1 MKIDSLYSFLGIA
14 TACVVGT
21 VQAEEK
27 PNVLIIHTDEQNF
40 RTLGCY
46 RALMTET
53 GAEIWGEDIVVETPH
68 IDYLAENGVLC
79 NRFYATT
86 PVSSPSRSSFMT
98 GLYPQQTAVVA
109 NDIPMSDSVIT
120 FAEEFR
126 QNGYHTGY
134 FGKWHLDGKARPGW
148 NPERNFGFEN
158 NQYMMNRGHYKR
170 IVEKGEGIFDITYH
184 SDSLTSENF
193 MTDFLTRKTLDYIR
207 NHQNEAFCC
216 MVAYPDPH
224 GPNVVRAPYDT
235 LYTSFNFQKPRTALK
250 DTLGLPSWSYG
261 KNRME
266 NMAGYFGMI
275 KCLDDNVGAII
286 RELQNLGLLERTII
300 IFTSDHGD
308 LCGEHGRTNKSV
320 PLEASA
326 KVPFIIYYPKQLKG
340 GTVVEEVLSVVDF
353 APTILS
359 MAGIDSQVKRAGRD
373 FSSLLRGENPTEWR
387 DAVFMRG
394 ADAYKGP
401 RKSWL
406 TVVSRNYKLT
416 LSEVGGDVPWLTDVK
431 KDPDELINEYFNSD
445 YQEEVTKLIKE
456 LYNYAKEWND
466 IRINSPLI
474 KKEIDRFL
482 E

>member
-1 MKIDSLYSFLGIA
+1 M
-14 TACVVGT
+14 
-21 VQAEEK
+21 
-27 PNVLIIHTDEQNF
+27 
-40 RTLGCY
+40 
-46 RALMTET
+46 
-53 GAEIWGEDIVVETPH
+53 
-68 IDYLAENGVLC
+68 
-79 NRFYATT
+79 
-86 PVSSPSRSSFMT
+86 
-98 GLYPQQTAVVA
+98 
-109 NDIPMSDSVIT
+109 
-120 FAEEFR
+120 
-126 QNGYHTGY
+126 
-134 FGKWHLDGKARPGW
+134 
-148 NPERNFGFEN
+148 
-158 NQYMMNRGHYKR
+158 
-170 IVEKGEGIFDITYH
+170 
-184 SDSLTSENF
+184 
-193 MTDFLTRKTLDYIR
+193 
-207 NHQNEAFCC
+207 
-216 MVAYPDPH
+216 
-224 GPNVVRAPYDT
+224 
-235 LYTSFNFQKPRTALK
+235 
-250 DTLGLPSWSYG
+250 
-261 KNRME
+261 
-266 NMAGYFGMI
+266 
-275 KCLDDNVGAII
+275 
-286 RELQNLGLLERTII
+286 QNLGLLERTII

-387 DAVFMRG
+387 NAVFMRG